1 MRPLQLT
8 MQAFGPYA
16 GTEKIDFTK
25 LENRTM
31 FVISGKTGA
40 GKTTIF
46 DGISYAIFGKA
57 SGDDRNGPDLR
68 SQFSHDSTPTEV
80 SLLFSLRG
88 ETYSI
93 SRAPQQDKKKER
105 GEGFT
110 TVGAKAELYKIEE
123 DGSQKLLGSNV
134 REVDEK
140 IKEIV
145 QLDANQ
151 FRQILMIPQGEFRKL
166 LVSDSKDKEQIL
178 QRLFHTE
185 FYKKIE
191 EKLKEEAAELK
202 RSVERQIVQRNSLL
216 QQLHSGNDPEL
227 DASLKEEQIN
237 DHLIIPLAHKA
248 IEAMEVDSNSMKETV
263 ENLQKKR
270 DELQKSIY
278 QAEDLHQQAKQK
290 NEFEARKNELESK
303 KEEME
308 KKKQDIAFAYKASR
322 LQQQEE
328 LCLRLRKDYDENVKR
343 LNQIKGQ
350 KIEVEKAL
358 EAALENYLKEEK
370 REDERNLAAEKVSYL
385 NNMKEEIKTFD
396 SLQSETNRLQQE
408 HENAVKKRDES
419 KKSLEELDSRTELLK
434 VRKESVEKARYAKLE
449 YTAELEKLDHQLQLL
464 DKLTNSIIQSEANR
478 KNVILVEE
486 KVQKFSN
493 ALNDAK
499 ETLNYLEN
507 KWRHGQA
514 GLLAKELVN
523 GDACPVCGSNHHPQP
538 ALIDENIPTESDLNA
553 AKESVRLADA
563 DKAKVENELYQV
575 NARLEMLQESIKEM
589 EDSASRLIPHF
600 QIDFIDSI
608 LQEVKVKQESLKAE
622 LQKVN
627 AAVEEEEK
635 IKQQTAAAE
644 SARMEMLKRLEELEK
659 LHSMSNEHF
668 IEKRTELQRVKESI
682 PEELRS
688 MDAFQVK
695 LAEAINQKLM
705 LEQSM
710 EKARKRH
717 QELKETFSGIQS
729 KMDILHEA
737 VSKSEQSLKE
747 ERENF
752 KTMLDEQGFST
763 YQDYAGAKNTET
775 EIQALENELKD
786 YGEELRSVTD
796 RCHELALKLKDKILP
811 DLAMLQESFKELSSE
826 LGQKQDELTNLA
838 IRIKENK
845 SILAKVNVINSEM
858 KEAENRYQVI
868 GHLSDMARGQ
878 NTYRLTF
885 ERFVLASFLDEIL
898 KIANGRL
905 SKMTS
910 GRYQLLRKTDRSK
923 GNVQS
928 GLELLIFDQYT
939 GQERHVKTLSGG
951 ESFKASLALA
961 LGLADVVQQH
971 AGGVSLETM
980 FIDEGFGTL
989 DPESLDNAI
998 DALMDIQNS
1007 GRLVGVISHV
1017 PELKE
1022 RIDARLEVISSQSG
1036 SCTEFRFIG

>member
-16 GTEKIDFTK
+16 GTEMIDFTK

-93 SRAPQQDKKKER
+93 MRAPQQDKKKER

-110 TVGAKAELYKIEE
+110 TVGAKAELFKIEE
-123 DGSQKLLGSNV
+123 DGTQKLLGSNV

-202 RSVERQIVQRNSLL
+202 KTVERQIVQRNSLL
-216 QQLHSGNDPEL
+216 QQLHSGDDTEL
-227 DASLKEEQIN
+227 EAAIQEEQLN
-237 DHLIIPLAHKA
+237 DHLIIPLARKA
-248 IEAMEVDSNSMKETV
+248 IEVMEVESISMKEKV
-263 ENLQKKR
+263 EGLQNKR
-270 DELQKSIY
+270 DELQKTIY
-278 QAEDLHQQAKQK
+278 KAENLHQQAKQK
-290 NEFEARKNELESK
+290 NEFETRKNELESK
-303 KEEME
+303 KDEME
-308 KKKQDIAFAYKASR
+308 KKKQDIASAYKAAR

-328 LCLRLRKDYDENVKR
+328 LCHRLRRDYNENVNR

-350 KIEVEKAL
+350 KIEIEKAL
-358 EAALENYLKEEK
+358 EAALENYIREEK
-370 REDERNLAAEKVSYL
+370 RDAERNLAAEKVVYL
-385 NNMKEEIKTFD
+385 NNLKEEIKIFD
-396 SLQSETNRLQQE
+396 SLHSETIKLQQE
-408 HENAVKKRDES
+408 QELALKKINES
-419 KKSLEELDSRTELLK
+419 KKTLEELDDRSEFLK
-434 VRKESVEKARYAKLE
+434 ERKESVEKARYAKLE
-449 YTAELEKLDHQLQLL
+449 YTAETDKLDHQLQLL
-464 DKLTNSIIQSEANR
+464 DKLTNSITQNGANR
-478 KNVILVEE
+478 KNVIFVEE
-486 KVQKFSN
+486 KVKKFSKT
-493 ALNDAK
+493 LDDAK
-499 ETLNYLEN
+499 DTLNYLEN

-538 ALIDENIPTESDLNA
+538 AEIDENIPSESDLNA
-553 AKESVRLADA
+553 AKDSVKMAES
-563 DKAKVENELYQV
+563 DKAKVENELYQAK
-575 NARLEMLQESIKEM
+575 ARMEMLQESINEM
-589 EDSASRLIPHF
+589 EVSVSGLIPHF
-600 QIDFIDSI
+600 QMDSI
-608 LQEVKVKQESLKAE
+608 DIIQQEIRDKKESLKAN

-627 AAVEEEEK
+627 AAVAEDEK
-635 IKQQTAAAE
+635 IKQQIAAVE
-644 SARMEMLKRLEELEK
+644 SARMEMQKRLEELEK
-659 LHSMSNEHF
+659 LHALSNERF
-668 IEKRTELQRVKESI
+668 IEKRTELQRLKESI

-688 MDAFQVK
+688 MDVFQMK
-695 LAEAINQKLM
+695 LAEAINQKQT
-705 LEQSM
+705 LEQAM
-710 EKARKRH
+710 ENARKSH

-729 KMDILHEA
+729 KMDYLHEA
-737 VSKSEQSLKE
+737 VNKSEQSLTE

-752 KTMLDEQGFST
+752 KTMLEEQGFAN
-763 YQDYAGAKNTET
+763 YQEYADAKQTET
-775 EIQALENELKD
+775 EIQALEKVVKD

-796 RCHELALKLKDKILP
+796 RFHELALNLKDKILP
-811 DLAMLQESFKELSSE
+811 DLAALQESFKELSSE

-845 SILAKVNVINSEM
+845 SILAKVSEIHSEM

-1036 SCTEFRFIG
+1036 SYTEFRFIG